1 MSFGMQFTNGSNQ
14 VTLDSEYARL
24 SVLRTGRFVANGD
37 SGLSSTTYFATPIT
51 SQEPPLVFARPYAS
65 GMPALGRCAILG
77 SAGNWTGFFVRTQS
91 VKYTQPNGEYFAAA
105 FQATP
110 TASFG
115 ARMWDAAGKLIFDSG
130 TPSALFTRAFQN
142 WAFEKSVYDSTT
154 TNYFNYYKTLEALPA
169 ANEFLLLNTFGM
181 NMVAG
186 NNPGRLIA
194 SIWDFPNNTLRAVT
208 TSTSNPTA
216 FYMPALFAKKAV

>member
-51 SQEPPLVFARPYAS
+51 SQEPPLVFARPDAS
-65 GMPALGRCAILG
+65 GVAALTACAILG
-77 SAGNWTGFFVRTQS
+77 GAGNWTGFFVRTQS
-91 VKYTQPNGEYFAAA
+91 VKYTPPNGEYFAAG
-105 FQATP
+105 FKATA

-115 ARMWDAAGKLIFDSG
+115 ARMWDATGNLIFDSG

-142 WAFEKSVYDSTT
+142 WTFEKSVYDSAT
-154 TNYFNYYKTLEALPA
+154 TNYSNYYKILDALPA
-169 ANEFLLLNTFGM
+169 ANEFLLINTFGM

-186 NNPGRLIA
+186 NNPGRLLA
-194 SIWDFPNNTLRAVT
+194 SIWDFPNNTLRALT

-216 FYMPALFAKKAV
+216 FYLPALFAKKVV